1 MPITTIMLMARR
13 ASRCKPM
20 DDFLWRAALG
30 SALLGAACGPVGCFI
45 LWRRMAYLGES
56 VAHMGLL
63 GAGLGL
69 LIGVNALI
77 GTAALAVAAALI
89 MARASDRAIP
99 AGTFVGI
106 VGHMGLA
113 LGFIVLATMENVR
126 ADLLG
131 YLFGDV
137 LALSANDIYGVAAV
151 SVLALA
157 ATALLWRPLLRSAV
171 GGDISAAEGHHGRV
185 AQAAFLVLVALLVA
199 FGLKVVGA
207 LLIVALLIIPPAA
220 ARPFAHSPESMAA
233 MATLAGALAAPF
245 GLIAADLTDAP
256 AGPCIVLAAG
266 GIFAVSSIAAQ
277 LVRMFAKSS

>member
-1 MPITTIMLMARR
+1 MGII
-13 ASRCKPM
+13 M

-30 SALLGAACGPVGCFI
+30 AALLGAACGPVGCFI

-77 GTAALAVAAALI
+77 GTAALAIAAALV

-137 LALSANDIYGVAAV
+137 LALSANDLAWVTGVSLV
-151 SVLALA
+151 ALA
-157 ATALLWRPLLRSAV
+157 AMALLWKPLLIEAV
-171 GGDISAAEGHHGRV
+171 CGDIAAAEGQSGRLV
-185 AQAAFLVLVALLVA
+185 QTAFLVLVALLVA

-207 LLIVALLIIPPAA
+207 LLIVALLIVPPAA
-220 ARPFAHSPESMAA
+220 ARPFARTPEA
-233 MATLAGALAAPF
+233 MAIIAALAGALAAPL
-245 GLIAADLTDAP
+245 GLAAAYATDAP

-266 GIFAVSSIAAQ
+266 AIFALSSAVAQ
-277 LVRMFAKSS
+277 LLRNFAKLL

>member
-1 MPITTIMLMARR
+1 
-13 ASRCKPM
+13 M

-30 SALLGAACGPVGCFI
+30 AALLGAAAGPVGCFV

-69 LIGVNALI
+69 LIGVNVLV
-77 GTAALAVAAALI
+77 GTAALAIVAALV
-89 MARASDRAIP
+89 MARAGDRTIP

-113 LGFIVLATMENVR
+113 LGFILLATMESVR

-137 LALSANDIYGVAAV
+137 LALSARDVAAIAAA
-151 SVLALA
+151 SLGVLAV
-157 ATALLWRPLLRSAV
+157 TAVLWRPLLRASV
-171 GGDISAAEGHHGRV
+171 GGDIAAAEGENGRL
-185 AQAAFLVLVALLVA
+185 AQTAFLVLVALLVA

-220 ARPFAHSPESMAA
+220 ARPLARTPEA
-233 MATLAGALAAPF
+233 MAVLAAVAGALAAPL
-245 GLIAADLTDAP
+245 GLTAAYVTDAP

-266 GIFAVSSIAAQ
+266 AIFAISTLSARLWQGFTTSRRDFRGSSQ
-277 LVRMFAKSS
+277 SE